1 MANNVL
7 IKTRTASKDVDAF
20 NRTAV
25 CASAINNG
33 CVFKLDS
40 YSVTEGEKY
49 VWTATQAA
57 ATDTGLWM
65 ASSPEVVVTN
75 VMTGIDF
82 KGIVVD
88 PRAFTNQAGAMID
101 CFKLQVGDTI
111 ELYSETIA
119 DIGTKNY
126 LIPAT
131 TGFALV
137 AADAAGT
144 GLTLKKVGTGVL
156 HIGQPS
162 IAKSVY
168 TTYKY
173 VVEIN

>member
-7 IKTRTASKDVDAF
+7 IKTRTASKDIDAL

-33 CVFKLDS
+33 SVFKLDS
-40 YSVTEGEKY
+40 YSVTEGEKF

-65 ASSPEVVVTN
+65 ASSPEVVITN
-75 VMTGIDF
+75 VMTGVDL
-82 KGIVVD
+82 KGVVVD
-88 PRAFTNQAGAMID
+88 PRAFTNLAGKMID
-101 CFKLQVGDTI
+101 CFKPQAGDII
-111 ELYSETIA
+111 ELYSETITN
-119 DIGTKNY
+119 IGTKNY
-126 LIPAT
+126 LVPSA
-131 TGFALV
+131 TGFALET
-137 AADAAGT
+137 ADVAGT